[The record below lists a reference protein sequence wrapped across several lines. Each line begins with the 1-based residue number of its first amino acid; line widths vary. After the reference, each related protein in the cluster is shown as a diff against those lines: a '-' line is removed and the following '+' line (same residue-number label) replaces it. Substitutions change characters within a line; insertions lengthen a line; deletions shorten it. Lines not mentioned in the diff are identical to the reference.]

1 MKNTIQ
7 FCLAL
12 ALAIPL
18 AACSENK
25 AGTSTMKDA
34 ADKVSAGVDSMK
46 AEVSKMTEAPM
57 AEAGKQISELQ
68 TKAANMTGE
77 GKTKLEGMIKSI
89 TAKKDDIMKMMGD
102 MKGADIKD
110 KIMNNITEL
119 KKMITEA
126 FAVK

>member
-7 FCLAL
+7 FCLAF

-25 AGTSTMKDA
+25 AAPNTMKDA
-34 ADKVSAGVDSMK
+34 ADKVSSSVDSMK

-57 AEAGKQISELQ
+57 AEANKQISELQ
-68 TKAANMTGE
+68 TKAASLKGD
-77 GKTKLEGMIKSI
+77 GKAKLETMIKNI
-89 TAKKDDIMKMMGD
+89 TAKKDDIMKMIGD
-102 MKGADIKD
+102 MKGADMKD